1 MDHVMPTEFQ
11 LIAGNAALD
20 LVNTLDNRFAKIG
33 PTELL
38 GGYGDLLRF
47 VEQAGLLDAKSAAAL
62 KHRKESPAAA
72 RAFAQALALREA
84 LASLLYGKWTSTR
97 PPSNRILKILERHF
111 LAAEEHTELKW
122 NPSSSA
128 PSTAL
133 LDWQWGRHQTNP
145 SLPVWILAQSAAQL
159 LTSTSMIHVRMCRS
173 ETCRWLFLDTS
184 KNHTRRWCDM
194 KVCGNR
200 MKARRFNQRSTAA
213 GPSAST

>member
-1 MDHVMPTEFQ
+1 MSAEFQ

-20 LVNTLDNRFAKIG
+20 LVNSLDNRFAETG

-47 VEQAGLLDAKSAAAL
+47 VEQAGLLDEKSTAAL
-62 KHRKESPAAA
+62 AQRKESPAAT
-72 RAFAQALALREA
+72 RAFAQALELREA
-84 LASLLYGKWTSTR
+84 LASLLYGKWTSAR
-97 PPSNRILKILERHF
+97 PPGGQILKTLERQF

-122 NPSSSA
+122 NSPASDQNA
-128 PSTAL
+128 PW

-145 SLPVWILAQSAAQL
+145 SLPVWMLAQSAAQL
-159 LTSTSMIHVRMCRS
+159 LTSTSMGHMRMCQAQ
-173 ETCRWLFLDTS
+173 TCRWLFLDSS

-200 MKARRFNQRSTAA
+200 MKARRFNQRSSAA
-213 GPSAST
+213 GR